1 MCHRVG
7 VDWCIRQYL
16 GQLSVYILV
25 TIHRSSVKQS
35 VDWVSI
41 ALVVCQQWTYQWAI
55 SRVPIRYRRCNIWLT
70 IFITCTNFFSNLI
83 LKVLI
88 PDWSVTCTKSQAIF
102 TYRPTSWSSVGR
114 HIIIAIGQV
123 VVESQLRV
131 SQCPMAVDRGIGCN
145 AD

>member
-55 SRVPIRYRRCNIWLT
+55 SWVPIRYRRCNIWST
-70 IFITCTNFFSNLI
+70 IFITCTNFFSNQGADTWLI
-83 LKVLI
+83 SYMYQITGNFHISTNILVI
-88 PDWSVTCTKSQAIF
+88 
-102 TYRPTSWSSVGR
+102 SSVGR

-145 AD
+145 AY